1 MPFVFIISLFLFN
14 SLPSYSNS
22 EDSLPVII
30 LQLLDAPETPVDS
43 GSILLRSGQFV
54 DSAVLF
60 SNVDNQDL
68 DVIIETSNNI
78 ARVLGPDDSLDDQ
91 LLPDPISN
99 VSISPVAEGVYIS
112 GFIGSSTITL
122 TFSREVSLQS
132 IAINIQSESPTIG
145 FTDFSVTIPSISGFN
160 SNGELIVTE
169 NPFSENTFFLVSA
182 LSGVPIPLTFTINE
196 SVSSLTFLYSG
207 SPGSG
212 FSIPS
217 LNLQQ

>member
-1 MPFVFIISLFLFN
+1 MHLKRP
-14 SLPSYSNS
+14 
-22 EDSLPVII
+22 
-30 LQLLDAPETPVDS
+30 LLDAPETPVNS

-99 VSISPVAEGVYIS
+99 VSISPIAEGVYIS
-112 GFIGSSTITL
+112 GFSGSSTITL

-145 FTDFSVTIPSISGFN
+145 FSDFSVTIPSISGFN
-160 SNGELIVTE
+160 SNGELTSDRK
-169 NPFSENTFFLVSA
+169 PFLRKQPFFSSFRSSRSA
-182 LSGVPIPLTFTINE
+182 YPINI
-196 SVSSLTFLYSG
+196 YDKRKC
-207 SPGSG
+207 
-212 FSIPS
+212 
-217 LNLQQ
+217 